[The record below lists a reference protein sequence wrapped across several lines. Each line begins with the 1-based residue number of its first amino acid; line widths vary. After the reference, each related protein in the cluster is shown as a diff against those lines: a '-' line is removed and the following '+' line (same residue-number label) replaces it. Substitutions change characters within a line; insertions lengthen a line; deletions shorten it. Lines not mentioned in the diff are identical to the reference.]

1 VKAVLEETLAEMTMR
16 IGAKK
21 KSVMWPQSCSKIAHI
36 ISNFIP
42 ISCSIVKTCILSFCL
57 IHIEILIESFPFG
70 KGGLR
75 VSFLSVFICPSDVL
89 CSEIISLCYP
99 SAGTQ

>member
-21 KSVMWPQSCSKIAHI
+21 RSDYWPQSLVLKLL
-36 ISNFIP
+36 ISYP
-42 ISCSIVKTCILSFCL
+42 ISCSTVKTCILSFCL
-57 IHIEILIESFPFG
+57 IHIEILIGSFPFG

-75 VSFLSVFICPSDVL
+75 VSFLSVVICPFDVL

-99 SAGTQ
+99 STGTQ

>member
-21 KSVMWPQSCSKIAHI
+21 RSDYWPQSLVLKLL
-36 ISNFIP
+36 ISYP
-42 ISCSIVKTCILSFCL
+42 ISCSIVKTYILSFCL
-57 IHIEILIESFPFG
+57 IHIEILTESFPFG

-75 VSFLSVFICPSDVL
+75 VSFL
-89 CSEIISLCYP
+89 
-99 SAGTQ
+99 